1 MCQAWGITS
10 LDHPSPWKLSKRPSL
25 SRGYSYNALNLG
37 NLGHTK
43 VSEGGGNSRKVAPF
57 QSSRFRPPGGGAGYP
72 RGNPRGCLLSPRWR
86 TAVLCGALDRDIAS
100 RGVYSDVRC
109 LRLPSE
115 GPGRGDGAQPACGTP
130 GCPWA
135 FCSHP
140 WGQLA
145 ECRSR
150 VGCMFVGTLM
160 KSMCP

>member
-72 RGNPRGCLLSPRWR
+72 RGNPRGCLLSPVGEPLFYVEPLIV
-86 TAVLCGALDRDIAS
+86 TLQAGGFILMYAVCVCLLRARAAGMVPSPPAAPRGALGLSAAIP
-100 RGVYSDVRC
+100 GVSWLNAGLAWAAC
-109 LRLPSE
+109 LWEP
-115 GPGRGDGAQPACGTP
+115 
-130 GCPWA
+130 
-135 FCSHP
+135 
-140 WGQLA
+140 
-145 ECRSR
+145 
-150 VGCMFVGTLM
+150 
-160 KSMCP
+160 